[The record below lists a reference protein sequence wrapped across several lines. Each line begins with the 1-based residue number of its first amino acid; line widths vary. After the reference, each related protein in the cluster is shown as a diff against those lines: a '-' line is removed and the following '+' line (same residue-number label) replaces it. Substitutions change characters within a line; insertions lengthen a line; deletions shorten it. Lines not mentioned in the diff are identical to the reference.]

1 MITGLA
7 HACFNVADLEC
18 SIDFYC
24 NKLGLKPAF
33 EFINAEGV
41 KFGQYIYVGGRAF
54 VELFQRPL
62 AARAEGQSY
71 SHICLEVDDIRATVA
86 AIRANG
92 VEVTD
97 AKLGGD
103 GTYQAWLADPDGN
116 RIELFEYTPQSRQGP
131 FLK

>member
-7 HACFNVADLEC
+7 HACFNVADLQG

-24 NKLGLKPAF
+24 NKLGLTPAF
-33 EFINAEGV
+33 PFINAEGV
-41 KFGQYIYVGGRAF
+41 HFGQYIYVGGRAF
-54 VELFQRPL
+54 IELFQRPL
-62 AARAEGQSY
+62 AEKAEQQSY
-71 SHICLEVDDIRATVA
+71 SHICLEVDDIAATVA

-97 AKLGGD
+97 PKLGGD
-103 GTYQAWLADPDGN
+103 GTHQAWLADPDGN
-116 RIELFEYTPQSRQGP
+116 RIELFEYTAQSRQGP